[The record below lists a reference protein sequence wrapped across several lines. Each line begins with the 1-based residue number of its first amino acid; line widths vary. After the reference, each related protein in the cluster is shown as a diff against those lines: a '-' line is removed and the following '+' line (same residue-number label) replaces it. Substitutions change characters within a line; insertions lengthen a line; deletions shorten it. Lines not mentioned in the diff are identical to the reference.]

1 MLTVSRK
8 SERLVNLTIALLAT
22 KRYLTKSEIF
32 RTVEGY
38 EGAPEA
44 MERMFER
51 DKDDLR
57 SLGIAI
63 ELGTFD
69 PIFEDEAGYRIT
81 PASYQ
86 LNLGELDGTD
96 IALLSLA
103 ATAWSGAALER
114 ESTSALIKLASM
126 GIDSDSEALSLLT
139 PLVSGTDQNFALIT
153 DAIVRRSEIEFEY
166 LSASLS
172 KQVRTIAPYSMR
184 GQSGCWYLVG
194 LDREKDSLRTF
205 RLDRIVSEVSVS
217 KKVNSFEIPEVLP
230 DHNGDECKDFAILR
244 VRKHRGH
251 QLRSLSRQVEPGD
264 DWDEITLSIVDES
277 WLLRAILWHRDDVI
291 VLKPPAL
298 RERVI
303 NSLKELRV
311 LHG

>member
-1 MLTVSRK
+1 
-8 SERLVNLTIALLAT
+8 
-22 KRYLTKSEIF
+22 
-32 RTVEGY
+32 
-38 EGAPEA
+38 
-44 MERMFER
+44 
-51 DKDDLR
+51 
-57 SLGIAI
+57 
-63 ELGTFD
+63 
-69 PIFEDEAGYRIT
+69 
-81 PASYQ
+81 
-86 LNLGELDGTD
+86 
-96 IALLSLA
+96 
-103 ATAWSGAALER
+103 
-114 ESTSALIKLASM
+114 
-126 GIDSDSEALSLLT
+126 
-139 PLVSGTDQNFALIT
+139 
-153 DAIVRRSEIEFEY
+153 
-166 LSASLS
+166 
-172 KQVRTIAPYSMR
+172 
-184 GQSGCWYLVG
+184 VG
-194 LDREKDSLRTF
+194 FDREKDSLRTF